1 MRDESESVEIDARFF
16 APRQPA
22 TGSDLRL
29 PSWTYVLA
37 IPRRAIRV
45 CGERPSLFDRNRS
58 GPLFTSDK
66 LYTIAKGDERV
77 QRLLCRGDALSVVF
91 SDENPPLRV
100 TVKGSLRLG
109 CCCAGT
115 QCLARSLQQTVRR
128 WPSFH

>member
-1 MRDESESVEIDARFF
+1 MRDESESVEIYARFF

-77 QRLLCRGDALSVVF
+77 QRLRSVATRSLSFLVMKTPLSV
-91 SDENPPLRV
+91 LR
-100 TVKGSLRLG
+100 
-109 CCCAGT
+109 
-115 QCLARSLQQTVRR
+115 
-128 WPSFH
+128 